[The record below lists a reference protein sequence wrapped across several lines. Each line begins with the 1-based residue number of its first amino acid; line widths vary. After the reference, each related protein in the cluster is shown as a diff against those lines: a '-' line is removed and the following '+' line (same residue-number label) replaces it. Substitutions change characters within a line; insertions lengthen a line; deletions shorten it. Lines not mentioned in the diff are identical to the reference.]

1 MTFRIAALDIGDKTL
16 GIALSDEM
24 QITAQPFKTLR
35 YKNDGERKKLFVELA
50 AILREQNVKVVVY
63 GLPLNMNGSFGPR
76 AEKTEDFI
84 AAFQKFFLAK
94 EANTQDFEWVAWDE
108 RLSTSGAERHLI
120 AADVS
125 RGKRKEII
133 DTSAAVFIL
142 QGYLQSLGG

>member
-1 MTFRIAALDIGDKTL
+1 MTYRIAALDIGDKTV
-16 GIALSDEM
+16 GIALSDEL
-24 QITAQPFKTLR
+24 QITAQPYKTLR
-35 YKNDGERKKLFVELA
+35 YKNDGDRKKLFVELA

-84 AAFQKFFLAK
+84 TAFQKFFLGK
-94 EANTQDFEWVAWDE
+94 EADSQDFQWVPWDE

-120 AADVS
+120 SADVS
-125 RGKRKEII
+125 RVKRKEII

-142 QGYLQSLGG
+142 QGYLQSCR